1 MSIESALLILL
12 ALYVVHLRI
21 QLWLD
26 GKVIQ
31 SFEKS
36 TIVVPK
42 ADKKKADMGL
52 PALLIAALA
61 LLIALASN

>member
-1 MSIESALLILL
+1 MGIESALLILL

-36 TIVVPK
+36 TIIVPK
-42 ADKKKADMGL
+42 VEKKKADMGL

-61 LLIALASN
+61 LLLALSN

>member
-1 MSIESALLILL
+1 MGIESALLILL

-31 SFEKS
+31 PFEKS
-36 TIVVPK
+36 TIIVPK
-42 ADKKKADMGL
+42 VEKKKADMGL

-61 LLIALASN
+61 LLLALSN